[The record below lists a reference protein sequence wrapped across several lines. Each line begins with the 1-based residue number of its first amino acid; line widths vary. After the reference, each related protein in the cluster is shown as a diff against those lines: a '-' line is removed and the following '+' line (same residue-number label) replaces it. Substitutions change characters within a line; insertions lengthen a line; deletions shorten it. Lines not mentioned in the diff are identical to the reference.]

1 MPGLPRSLSAMTMA
15 AALLV
20 TAAPAVAQDRDPVP
34 TVYSFSLPG
43 SVTSGKAKFS
53 LPGDLVT
60 RKSRGGERLGK
71 VPLADAIERLA
82 RAKANGRSVGG
93 IVTID
98 GKTREMK
105 GLPVVLDDGRV
116 RIRVA
121 QARGSRVMVIPRMG
135 GTSQAAS
142 CPAGYFVLTI
152 ASTPP
157 AQVCAPLPS

>member
-1 MPGLPRSLSAMTMA
+1 MNSVFRTA
-15 AALLV
+15 AAAGIACGLALSGI
-20 TAAPAVAQDRDPVP
+20 PALAQDSAPDP
-34 TVYSFSLPG
+34 TVYRFALPG
-43 SVTSGKAKFS
+43 SVKAGVDKFS

-60 RKSRGGERLGK
+60 RKSRGDERLGK
-71 VPLADAIERLA
+71 VSLADAIARLA

-121 QARGSRVMVIPRMG
+121 QGRGSRVMVIPRMG

-142 CPAGYFVLTI
+142 CPAGYVVLTI
-152 ASTPP
+152 ASSPP
-157 AQVCAPLPS
+157 TQVCAPLPS